1 MIFFHGG
8 GMTCG
13 GRECPAGLFNG
24 NYAIAEPRYRFSPQH
39 PAPAQIEDA
48 AQAIAYCIHHAAS
61 HNINPQKIFVG
72 GMSAGAY
79 LAAISVMAPK
89 WLAPYGLNYK
99 DIAGLILVSG
109 QMTTHFNIKSD
120 LGRDNGRYN
129 PLIDEYAPLAHLAAD
144 LPPIIMITGESGLD
158 IPVGM
163 KNPTS
168 GDFGVMLN
176 SVYAAQQSHHFV
188 HCGYEVETSGNP
200 YAHVILRGA
209 VSKHGNTVANYHY
222 EDLIRLHE
230 QYEKMDVVNPAAIID
245 TNHSNSGKKY
255 KEQIR
260 IAKEVL
266 QSRKNSED
274 LHKLVKGLMIESYI
288 EEGAQSIGDGVYG
301 KSITDPCLGWED
313 SKRLIYDIA
322 EKC

>member
-1 MIFFHGG
+1 MRNPWNEFTIPNSELFNELCIENYAASNHPQQTVYWSIPKNKKDLPLVIFFHGG

-13 GRECPAGLFNG
+13 GRECPSGLFNG

-158 IPVGM
+158 MPVRPEENAFM
-163 KNPTS
+163 
-168 GDFGVMLN
+168 
-176 SVYAAQQSHHFV
+176 AASLKAMGH
-188 HCGYEVETSGNP
+188 T
-200 YAHVILRGA
+200 A
-209 VSKHGNTVANYHY
+209 VSCYHLQGHHHGTAFDSCDSLVLDFLN
-222 EDLIRLHE
+222 
-230 QYEKMDVVNPAAIID
+230 
-245 TNHSNSGKKY
+245 KY
-255 KEQIR
+255 TK
-260 IAKEVL
+260 AVL
-266 QSRKNSED
+266 
-274 LHKLVKGLMIESYI
+274 
-288 EEGAQSIGDGVYG
+288 
-301 KSITDPCLGWED
+301 
-313 SKRLIYDIA
+313 
-322 EKC
+322 